1 MAHFIIKNI
10 GPINHTEFDLN
21 RVNVF
26 IGPQSVGKSTIA
38 KIISFCLWLEK
49 TTIRQQHVD
58 NKEKQLHL
66 ITFIKVVFK
75 YIRVQTFRS
84 WKQGR

>member
-58 NKEKQLHL
+58 NIWCHFIRCHLILIQSHIYIMKEKQ
-66 ITFIKVVFK
+66 
-75 YIRVQTFRS
+75 
-84 WKQGR
+84 